1 MQNTSVGGT
10 GTGTGTTGATEG
22 GGEMPGAGTG
32 NDQLQAAFNTA
43 ITQAQRTLT
52 ITTVMGADL
61 YALKQRAQ

>member
-10 GTGTGTTGATEG
+10 GTGTGTTGTTEG
-22 GGEMPGAGTG
+22 GGEMPGAGAG